1 MRHSA
6 TIPDVFL
13 YCHRSKSLSLGVA
26 RALQGLVCAS
36 PAQWPR
42 INAAFA
48 PVTLPA
54 QWADLGGRHGGLSLL
69 RLLNERPGPQR
80 FNLVGHSSGC
90 RIMCSALQALAQDA
104 QMLARLAGS
113 EFNVA
118 LVQPA
123 ADSEPLAAGQS
134 GIPRLRMLIATS
146 DRDNLEVPGD
156 QRFDVTNTVVPTFTA
171 RLAVA
176 DLTPLHDAGGE
187 FDINRSQVYELL
199 ARFFG
204 HEGVSAPPPSSPEPH
219 LNRRE
224 P

>member
-1 MRHSA
+1 MRHSP

-13 YCHRSKSLSLGVA
+13 YCHSWPSPEAKSLSLGVA
-26 RALQGLVCAS
+26 RALQGWVCAS

-48 PVTLPA
+48 PVALPV
-54 QWADLGGRHGGLSLL
+54 QWADTDGRQAGLSLL
-69 RLLNERPGPQR
+69 RLLNERPGAQR

-90 RIMCSALQALAQDA
+90 RVLCSALQALADSA
-104 QMLARLAGS
+104 PMLARLAGS

-118 LVQPA
+118 LLQPA
-123 ADSEPLAAGQS
+123 ADADVLVAGQLYGKAQL
-134 GIPRLRMLIATS
+134 GIPKLRMLIATS
-146 DRDNLEVPGD
+146 DHDDLAVPVD
-156 QRFDVTNTVVPTFTA
+156 QRFDVTNAVVPTFTA

-176 DLTPLHDAGGE
+176 DLTPLQDADGE

-204 HEGVSAPPPSSPEPH
+204 Q
-219 LNRRE
+219 
-224 P
+224 

>member
-1 MRHSA
+1 MKHSA
-6 TIPDVFL
+6 AIHDVFL
-13 YCHRSKSLSLGVA
+13 YCHSSKTVSLEVA

-42 INAAFA
+42 IHAAFA

-54 QWADLGGRHGGLSLL
+54 HWADMDDRQAGLSLL
-69 RLLNERPGPQR
+69 RLLNAQPGPQR

-90 RIMCSALQALAQDA
+90 RVLCCALQLLADDA
-104 QMLARLAGS
+104 EMLTRLAGS

-118 LVQPA
+118 LLQPL
-123 ADSEPLAAGQS
+123 ADSDPLAS
-134 GIPRLRMLIATS
+134 GELCSPKLRMLVATS
-146 DRDNLEVPGD
+146 DRDNLAIPVA
-156 QRFDVTNTVVPTFTA
+156 QRFDVTNTVVPTFNA

-176 DLTPLHDAGGE
+176 DVTPLHDADRK

-204 HEGVSAPPPSSPEPH
+204 Q
-219 LNRRE
+219 
-224 P
+224 

>member
-13 YCHRSKSLSLGVA
+13 YCHSSQSLSLGVA

-54 QWADLGGRHGGLSLL
+54 QWADLGGRQAGLSLL

-80 FNLVGHSSGC
+80 IHLVAHSLGC
-90 RIMCSALQALAQDA
+90 RIVCSALQALADDPP
-104 QMLARLAGS
+104 MLARLAGS

-123 ADSEPLAAGQS
+123 ADSEPLAPGQL

-146 DRDNLEVPGD
+146 DRDNLTVPVD
-156 QRFDVTNTVVPTFTA
+156 QCFDVTDAVVPTFTA
-171 RLAVA
+171 RLGVA
-176 DLTPLHDAGGE
+176 DLTPLHDAGGQ
-187 FDINRSQVYELL
+187 FDINRSPVYELL

-204 HEGVSAPPPSSPEPH
+204 Q
-219 LNRRE
+219 
-224 P
+224 

>member
-1 MRHSA
+1 MRHSP

-13 YCHRSKSLSLGVA
+13 YCHSWPSPEAKSLSLGVA
-26 RALQGLVCAS
+26 RALQGWVCAS

-48 PVTLPA
+48 PVALPV
-54 QWADLGGRHGGLSLL
+54 QWADTDGRQAGLSLL

-90 RIMCSALQALAQDA
+90 RVLCSTLQALADSA
-104 QMLARLAGS
+104 PMLARLAGS

-118 LVQPA
+118 LLQPA
-123 ADSEPLAAGQS
+123 ADVEALALQL
-134 GIPRLRMLIATS
+134 GIPKLRMLIATS
-146 DRDNLEVPGD
+146 DRDNLTMPVD
-156 QRFDVTNTVVPTFTA
+156 QRFDVTDTVVPTFTA

-176 DLTPLHDAGGE
+176 DLTPLHDADGH
-187 FDINRSQVYELL
+187 FDINRAQVYELL

-204 HEGVSAPPPSSPEPH
+204 Q
-219 LNRRE
+219 
-224 P
+224 